1 MTNLATKLLLMNMKK
16 IVLTLAL
23 ILAVATTGNCGITV
37 GVTMPLLESERN
49 MLPDKTI
56 ETSIKEVKYK
66 TNNNLTMSLDS
77 LMNIVVENA
86 IMWRTFSLDIKNS
99 GENYEVSIIHID
111 PTVNSNDYLGP
122 YIKGHCH
129 FLVVQKEENKELI
142 NSLFK
147 RDGEKVKYV
156 REFEFVEDKDC
167 IQSTSV
173 EAIITPNE
181 VRVSNCIVEGI
192 DINEDSS
199 LDE

>member
-1 MTNLATKLLLMNMKK
+1 MKK
-16 IVLTLAL
+16 ILLALAL
-23 ILAVATTGNCGITV
+23 ILAVAVEGNCGITV

-56 ETSIKEVKYK
+56 EASLKEVKYK
-66 TNNNLTMSLDS
+66 TSNNLTASLDS

-86 IMWRTFSLDIKNS
+86 IMWRTFSLNINNN
-99 GENYEVSIIHID
+99 GENYEVSILQID
-111 PTVNSNDYLGP
+111 PTVSSNDYLGP

-129 FLVVQKEENKELI
+129 FLVVQQEENKDLI

-167 IQSTSV
+167 IQSTNV
-173 EAIITPNE
+173 EAIVTPNE
-181 VRVSNCIVEGI
+181 VKVSNCIVEGI
-192 DINEDSS
+192 DINEENSPI
-199 LDE
+199 DE